1 MIRFINSF
9 REAVN
14 LKLYKSK
21 SWVSTFLNYLSI
33 LVSLGVLGSLLYY
46 YGYPRQV
53 VDRDLILLI
62 VHISLGFYVF
72 KYVLGYVYSFQP
84 LTYFQETWREGLA
97 IGFILLNGFSI
108 LFFNINFVEWM
119 EAKFDFPGFNDFIIG
134 FIQIYLL
141 VLVAFEL
148 GKSTTVFNRVS
159 ISPPVFFV
167 LSLATLISI
176 GTVLLMLP
184 EMNSAGKGSFLDA
197 LFTSISAS
205 CITGLSVVDIGTYYT
220 FKGQMVI
227 LILIQLG
234 GLNIITFA
242 TMLAFLARNGI
253 GLRFQSVVQGSVS
266 ADSPENSKRIFRQM
280 IAFVF
285 SFELFGTIGIFY
297 AMKSSVHVFDSFADH
312 VFFSVFHSVSAFNHA
327 GFSTMEGGMENP
339 IVQNMVSLQW
349 VVIILIFLGSF
360 GFSNLGDIS
369 TTYIRRWYHKE
380 RWRKM
385 RIDTKVSIWTALPLT
400 LAGLLLILIF
410 EYNNVL
416 AEMNWVE
423 KITASVFHS
432 VTLRSAGLAVIDVST
447 FSVAVVVAFIFF
459 MFIGGAPGSL
469 SGGIKTNTFFLL
481 FVSAYGILR
490 GKPRLEVFRHTIST
504 DLLQRAF
511 AIFLFTLS
519 LITGGIFLLAYF
531 EPEVAFVDLM
541 FEQVSAL
548 CNVGLSRGI
557 SADLSTPAR
566 IVIMVSI
573 FIGRTGALTLAFA
586 LLKPKRYKNYQY
598 PSAHITVG

>member
-1 MIRFINSF
+1 MANLINSF

-14 LKLYKSK
+14 LKLYRSK
-21 SWVSTFLNYLSI
+21 AWVATFFNYLSI
-33 LVSLGVLGSLLYY
+33 LVSLGVLASLLYY
-46 YGYPRQV
+46 YGYPRHL
-53 VDRDLILLI
+53 VDRDLILSI

-84 LTYFQETWREGLA
+84 MAYFRETWKEGLA

-119 EAKFDFPGFNDFIIG
+119 EAKFNFPGFNDFIIG

-167 LSLATLISI
+167 LSLASLITI
-176 GTVLLMLP
+176 GTLLLMLP
-184 EMNSAGKGSFLDA
+184 EMNTDGKGSFINA
-197 LFTSISAS
+197 IFTSVSAS
-205 CITGLSVVDIGTYYT
+205 CVTGLSLVDIGTYYT
-220 FKGQMVI
+220 FKGQVVI

-266 ADSPENSKRIFRQM
+266 ADSPENSKRIFKQM
-280 IAFVF
+280 ITFVL
-285 SFELFGTIGIFY
+285 SFEILGAFGIFY
-297 AMKSSVHVFDSFADH
+297 AMKSSIHVFDSFSDH
-312 VFFSVFHSVSAFNHA
+312 LFFSIFHSISAFNHA
-327 GFSTMEGGMENP
+327 GFSTLEGGLENLN
-339 IVQNMVSLQW
+339 VQSLIFLQW
-349 VVIILIFLGSF
+349 IIIILIFLGSF
-360 GFSNLGDIS
+360 GFSNLGDMS
-369 TTYIRRWYHKE
+369 TTFIRRWFHKE

-400 LAGLLLILIF
+400 FVGLVLILIF
-410 EYNNVL
+410 ENENAL
-416 AEMNWVE
+416 AGMGWAE
-423 KITASVFHS
+423 KFTASVFHS
-432 VTLRSAGLAVIDVST
+432 VTLRSTGLAVIDIGS
-447 FSVAVVVAFIFF
+447 FSVAVIVSFIFF

-490 GKPRLEVFRHTIST
+490 GKSRLEVFRHTIST

-511 AIFLFTLS
+511 AVFLFTLS
-519 LITGGIFLLAYF
+519 LITFGIFLLAYF
-531 EPEVAFVDLM
+531 EPEIDFVDLM
-541 FEQVSAL
+541 FEQVSAF

-557 SADLSTPAR
+557 TADMSTPAK
-566 IVIMVSI
+566 IVIMVSM

-586 LLKPKRYKNYQY
+586 LLKPKKFKNYQY